1 MKLSNRIQSFIEFL
15 FYSPKYGT
23 FTESSKTD
31 PSNLSHDTWRRELIK
46 LNDPQLLLWEK
57 VKPLV
62 NPKQGYLI
70 ADDTVI
76 DKPRGKKIECVG
88 FHHSGKHKR
97 VVRGICLV
105 SIIWTDG
112 KRAFP
117 IDFRVY
123 QKDNGISKNEHLRDM
138 LRTAKE
144 RGFSPE
150 FMMFDSWYSSNKTLD
165 LLQKWKWNYMV
176 GIKSNRVF
184 NGYMAGFQR
193 VSIPLS
199 NFLLP
204 KEGMVFSL
212 RGIGIHRCFA
222 RFSTTSGKRYWCTNH
237 TTMSTKQWKNL
248 KRISF
253 SIETMHRSLKQYCLL
268 ERCQARRTD
277 IQTSYIAVS
286 LCAFVKT
293 EVQRHKK
300 RISTEESQRRLYRR
314 AIKLLRGG
322 DKRANLF
329 LSPNAV
335 LSFK

>member
-1 MKLSNRIQSFIEFL
+1 MNQDET
-15 FYSPKYGT
+15 Y
-23 FTESSKTD
+23 TEEHLQT
-31 PSNLSHDTWRRELIK
+31 HWGE
-46 LNDPQLLLWEK
+46 
-57 VKPLV
+57 
-62 NPKQGYLI
+62 
-70 ADDTVI
+70 
-76 DKPRGKKIECVG
+76 
-88 FHHSGKHKR
+88 
-97 VVRGICLV
+97 LV
-105 SIIWTDG
+105 ST
-112 KRAFP
+112 
-117 IDFRVY
+117 
-123 QKDNGISKNEHLRDM
+123 NEHLRDM

-150 FMMFDSWYSSNKTLD
+150 FMMFDSWYSSNETLG

-204 KEGMVFSL
+204 KEGMVLSL
-212 RGIGIHRCFA
+212 RGIGRHHCFA
-222 RFSTTSGKRYWCTNH
+222 RFSTTSGRRYWCTNH
-237 TTMSTKQWKNL
+237 TPMSTMQWKNL
-248 KRISF
+248 RRISF

-300 RISTEESQRRLYRR
+300 KITTEESHRRLYRR
-314 AIKLLRGG
+314 AIKLFRGG
-322 DKRANLF
+322 YKISNLF

-335 LSFK
+335 FSFQ